1 MAPPLETAGYG
12 PLRAAFDRP
21 GGFVKMHGAGNDFVV
36 FDGRARPFRPDT
48 ATAAALCDRHT
59 GVGGDQVLVLEPP
72 RLADTDL
79 SLRIYNVDGQEV
91 QTCLNA
97 TRCVAWLVLQE
108 TGAETVR
115 IGTLGGIIEGR
126 PAGRGLV
133 TLRQPPPRFD
143 WQAIPMAGP
152 CDTLALDLTAGP
164 LTARAAVSL
173 GNPHLV
179 CFVACLVQVD
189 VPRWADQL
197 QKHPMLP
204 EGANIG
210 VAEMLD
216 DRRMKLVVWERPG
229 ILTRACGSGACA
241 AFVVARRLGLTGQAL
256 MQVEMPGGTLLVEE
270 EAEGG
275 LLLTGPAEVAFLGV
289 VP

>member
-1 MAPPLETAGYG
+1 M
-12 PLRAAFDRP
+12 
-21 GGFVKMHGAGNDFVV
+21 
-36 FDGRARPFRPDT
+36 
-48 ATAAALCDRHT
+48 
-59 GVGGDQVLVLEPP
+59 LEPP
-72 RLADTDL
+72 AIAGTDV
-79 SLRIYNVDGQEV
+79 SLRIYNVDGQEA

-97 TRCVAWLVLQE
+97 TRCVAWLVLEE
-108 TGAETVR
+108 TGAEAVR
-115 IGTLGGIIEGR
+115 IGTLGGIIEAR
-126 PAGRGLV
+126 PAERGHV

-143 WQAIPMAGP
+143 WQAIPLAGP

-179 CFVACLVQVD
+179 CFVACLAQVD
-189 VPRWADQL
+189 VPLWADQL

-210 VAEMLD
+210 VAEMVD
-216 DRRMKLVVWERPG
+216 DSHVKLVVWERPG

-241 AFVVARRLGLTGQAL
+241 AFVVARRLGLTFQPQ
-256 MQVEMPGGTLLVEE
+256 MQVEMPGGTLVVEE
-270 EAEGG
+270 AADGC

-289 VP
+289 LP